1 MKQSVEFDS
10 ISLTRLDNALH
21 LSFHEQVYDYY
32 TDGTVET
39 ETVYLT
45 PDFLAE
51 WKGAIDLEVDI
62 NRETT
67 ASATTL
73 TLAELEA
80 ARDGWL
86 SYLFQAIHTAKIMPK
101 QAMKEAGERM
111 AVVTD
116 KYAGIQKEAVDRET
130 VHIEGLLLDLSDLAL
145 AEDIETLGLGEAIE
159 EIRMAKDAYKAKSKE
174 RNVARVDDKLPL
186 TRDARQHTD
195 ACFERACLLTKAALF
210 WGSGLAFFFQIQTKS
225 VFIRNFATEKDK
237 NTQNHGKNGREKGET
252 QETEQSRRMDA
263 EQTRTSLERTLHRG
277 GIRKGLE
284 IGYEMRLYLDT
295 NILYFMIVDICQLD
309 NDVSFAIDDYSNT
322 LYTSTICIHELM
334 HLDQIGKLKR
344 PKDVPNI
351 MAWIEEQGIKVVH
364 VKETHLSEFERM
376 PLVGDHRDPND
387 RLIIAQAIADKATL
401 VSSDRKFSGYRKFGL
416 DFMFNE
422 R

>member
-21 LSFHEQVYDYY
+21 LSFHQQVYDYY

-130 VHIEGLLLDLSDLAL
+130 VHIEGLLLDLSDPAL

-159 EIRMAKDAYKAKSKE
+159 EIRMANDAYKAKSKE

-195 ACFERACLLTKAALF
+195 ACFERACLLTKAGYIISTDAEEMAAIASLVGYVNDAIRGTKATYNQSMAQRYGA
-210 WGSGLAFFFQIQTKS
+210 GSGT
-225 VFIRNFATEKDK
+225 
-237 NTQNHGKNGREKGET
+237 
-252 QETEQSRRMDA
+252 M
-263 EQTRTSLERTLHRG
+263 G
-277 GIRKGLE
+277 GG
-284 IGYEMRLYLDT
+284 DT
-295 NILYFMIVDICQLD
+295 NGTTGPEGIDQPD
-309 NDVSFAIDDYSNT
+309 GTPDQTPDETPDETPEGGGSDTTPDTGGSDTGGSDTGGSDSGSGSGDGDDYDDGGS
-322 LYTSTICIHELM
+322 
-334 HLDQIGKLKR
+334 
-344 PKDVPNI
+344 
-351 MAWIEEQGIKVVH
+351 
-364 VKETHLSEFERM
+364 
-376 PLVGDHRDPND
+376 LVG
-387 RLIIAQAIADKATL
+387 
-401 VSSDRKFSGYRKFGL
+401 
-416 DFMFNE
+416 
-422 R
+422 